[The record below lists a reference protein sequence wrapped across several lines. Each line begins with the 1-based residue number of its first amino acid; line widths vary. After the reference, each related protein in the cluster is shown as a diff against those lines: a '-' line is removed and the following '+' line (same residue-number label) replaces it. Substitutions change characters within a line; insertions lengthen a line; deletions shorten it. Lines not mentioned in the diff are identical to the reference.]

1 MAFDQTLTTSFKQD
15 ILLGV
20 HDLET
25 DTLKMALYLATAN
38 LDADTTVYTSTGETS
53 GTGYTAGGNVLT
65 GVTVETSGTTAFV
78 DFANPT
84 WNPANFTARGA
95 LIYNVTKGNK
105 AIAILDFG
113 SDKVATTTFVVE
125 MPANTVSSALI
136 RIS

>member
-1 MAFDQTLTTSFKQD
+1 
-15 ILLGV
+15 
-20 HDLET
+20 
-25 DTLKMALYLATAN
+25 MALYLATAN
-38 LDADTTVYTSTGETS
+38 LDADTTVYTATGETS

-65 GVTVETSGTTAFV
+65 GVTVQTSGTTAFV

-95 LIYNVTKGNK
+95 LIYNVTKSNK